1 MPVDPR
7 QSNIDETEAL
17 VPNPGIGR
25 QFTVSQRVR
34 VDAVARDGRLRF
46 DGAAR
51 YVQDVAGDDSADSG
65 LSLDVYWVARRTV
78 IDIVRP
84 VVFREVI
91 DLTTF
96 CSGIGR
102 GWAERR
108 ISVRGD
114 RGGRIEVATIW
125 VALDRV
131 SNSPRRVPAG
141 FQDLYGESAQGRKV
155 RPTLFHPD
163 PPPEAVEQPW
173 TFRAVDI
180 DLLDHV
186 NNAVYWVPLEERFS
200 AAGRSPAMPSR
211 GEAEYRQA
219 IEPGDRVRVLT
230 DDTAERRAHWFVD
243 DEDRVKASVTWRPL
257 PADVYSASGS

>member
-1 MPVDPR
+1 MPAGPR
-7 QSNIDETEAL
+7 QSNFAEFEPL

-34 VDAVARDGRLRF
+34 VDAVASDGRLRF

-65 LSLDVYWVARRTV
+65 LTLDVFWVARRTV
-78 IDIVRP
+78 IDIIRP
-84 VVFREVI
+84 VVFREVL

-108 ISVRGD
+108 ISIHGD

-125 VALDRV
+125 VALDRA
-131 SNSPRRVPAG
+131 SNAPRRVPAG
-141 FQDLYGESAQGRKV
+141 FEELYGVSAQGRKV
-155 RPTLFHPD
+155 RPTLFHPGPSPD
-163 PPPEAVEQPW
+163 AVEQPW
-173 TFRAVDI
+173 SFRTVDV

-186 NNAVYWVPLEERFS
+186 NNAVYWIPLEERF
-200 AAGRSPAMPSR
+200 ARDGVTPATPCR

-219 IEPGDRVRVLT
+219 IEAGDRVHVLA
-230 DDTAERRAHWFVD
+230 DDGADSSAHWFVD
-243 DEDRVKASVTWRPL
+243 ESARVKASVTWRPL
-257 PADVYSASGS
+257 PPDLYG

>member
-1 MPVDPR
+1 M
-7 QSNIDETEAL
+7 
-17 VPNPGIGR
+17 
-25 QFTVSQRVR
+25 
-34 VDAVARDGRLRF
+34 
-46 DGAAR
+46 
-51 YVQDVAGDDSADSG
+51 
-65 LSLDVYWVARRTV
+65 
-78 IDIVRP
+78 
-84 VVFREVI
+84 
-91 DLTTF
+91 
-96 CSGIGR
+96 
-102 GWAERR
+102 
-108 ISVRGD
+108 
-114 RGGRIEVATIW
+114 ATIW

-155 RPTLFHPD
+155 RPTLFHQD

-173 TFRAVDI
+173 TFRAADI

-257 PADVYSASGS
+257 PADVYSASGP

>member
-1 MPVDPR
+1 MPARPR
-7 QSNIDETEAL
+7 QSNSAGFERL

-25 QFTVSQRVR
+25 QFRTTQRVR

-51 YVQDVAGDDSADSG
+51 YVQDVAGDDSADSD
-65 LSLDVYWVARRTV
+65 LTPDVYWVARRTV
-78 IDIVRP
+78 IDVLRP
-84 VVFREVI
+84 IVFRELVE
-91 DLTTF
+91 LTTF
-96 CSGIGR
+96 CSGLGR

-108 ISVRGD
+108 IDVVGD

-125 VALDRV
+125 VALDRH
-131 SNSPRRVPAG
+131 SHTPRRVPAG
-141 FQDLYGESAQGRKV
+141 FEELYGVSAQGRQI

-163 PPPEAVEQPW
+163 PPADAVEQPW

-186 NNAVYWVPLEERFS
+186 NNAVYWVPLEERF
-200 AAGRSPAMPSR
+200 AADGHVPVTPCR

-219 IEPGDRVRVLT
+219 IEPADRIRVLT
-230 DDTAERRAHWFVD
+230 DDRDGRYAHWFVD
-243 DEDRVKASVTWRPL
+243 EDDRVRASVTWRPL
-257 PADVYSASGS
+257 PPDRYR

>member
-1 MPVDPR
+1 MAPGPR
-7 QSNIDETEAL
+7 QSNFAGFEPL
-17 VPNPGIGR
+17 VPDPGIGR
-25 QFTVSQRVR
+25 RFTVSQRVR

-65 LSLDVYWVARRTV
+65 LTLDLYWVARRTV
-78 IDIVRP
+78 IDVVRP
-84 VVFREVI
+84 IVFRENV
-91 DLTTF
+91 DMTTF

-108 ISVRGD
+108 IDVVGD

-125 VALDRV
+125 VALDRQ
-131 SNSPRRVPAG
+131 SHAPRRVPAG
-141 FQDLYGESAQGRKV
+141 FEELYGVSAQGRHV

-163 PPPEAVEQPW
+163 PPPDAVEQPW

-186 NNAVYWVPLEERFS
+186 NNAVYWVPLEERF
-200 AAGRSPAMPSR
+200 AADGHTPVAPCR

-219 IEPGDRVRVLT
+219 IEPGDRIRVLT
-230 DDTAERRAHWFVD
+230 DDRDGRYAHWFVD
-243 DEDRVKASVTWRPL
+243 EDDRVKASVTWQAL
-257 PADVYSASGS
+257 PPDVYG

>member
-1 MPVDPR
+1 MPAGRR
-7 QSNIDETEAL
+7 QSNFTEFEPL

-65 LSLDVYWVARRTV
+65 LTLDVYWVARRTV
-78 IDIVRP
+78 IDVVRP
-84 VVFREVI
+84 VVFREVV
-91 DLTTF
+91 DMTTF
-96 CSGIGR
+96 CSGMGR

-108 ISVRGD
+108 ISVAGD

-125 VALDRV
+125 VALDRE
-131 SNSPRRVPAG
+131 SNAPRRVPAG
-141 FQDLYGESAQGRKV
+141 FEELYGESAQGRHI
-155 RPTLFHPD
+155 RPTLFHPG
-163 PPPEAVEQPW
+163 PSSEAVEQPW

-186 NNAVYWVPLEERFS
+186 NNAVYWVPLEERF
-200 AAGRSPAMPSR
+200 AAEGHTPVVPCR

-219 IEPGDRVRVLT
+219 IEPGDRIHVLA
-230 DDTAERRAHWFVD
+230 DDHDDGFAHWFVD
-243 DEDRVKASVTWRPL
+243 DEDRVKASVTWQPL
-257 PADVYSASGS
+257 PSDLYG